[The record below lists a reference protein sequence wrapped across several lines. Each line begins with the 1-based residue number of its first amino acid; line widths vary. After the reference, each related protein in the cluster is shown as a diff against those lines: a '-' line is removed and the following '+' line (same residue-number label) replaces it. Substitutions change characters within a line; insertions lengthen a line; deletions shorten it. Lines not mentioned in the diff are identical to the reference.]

1 MPTSRPR
8 TPVSLTG
15 LMLLLFA
22 PACAYENSSRL
33 DELEAQV
40 EELLSADSSSPQAST
55 TSTSPPT
62 TVTTEPPQQ
71 QEPSVQALSSTVADA
86 RQELAEVLAAYE
98 SETTVQYG
106 LAANTLHAVVHHK
119 TCLDSCAAIETWG
132 DTELWVFDTDWTR
145 INIRPDIYA
154 YSVPTVRF
162 FDVTGNGAEDIVI
175 SYFAGKRMGATMLT
189 NIDGSWVD
197 AGTAERPQFA
207 APGLMSTIHQ
217 SCDPSCAEGAD
228 IIRYWAWANN
238 QWTSCDELDFLSP
251 CDRWSGG

>member
-1 MPTSRPR
+1 MTTRLA
-8 TPVSLTG
+8 TT
-15 LMLLLFA
+15 LLAATLL
-22 PACAYENSSRL
+22 PSACALEDTTRF

-40 EELLSADSSSPQAST
+40 EELLSADTSYPQAST
-55 TSTSPPT
+55 TSPSPPT
-62 TVTTEPPQQ
+62 PATNEPPQQ
-71 QEPSVQALSSTVADA
+71 QEPTGQAISSTVADA
-86 RQELAEVLAAYE
+86 RQQLAEVLAAYE

-106 LAANTLHAVVHHK
+106 LAADTLHAVVHHK

-132 DTELWVFDTDWTR
+132 DTELWIFDTDWTR

-175 SYFAGKRMGATMLT
+175 SYFAGKRMGATMLA

-197 AGTAERPQFA
+197 AGNAERPQFA

-217 SCDPSCAEGAD
+217 SCDPSCAEGED
-228 IIRYWAWANN
+228 ITRYWAWANN
-238 QWTSCDELDFLSP
+238 QWTSCDELDFFGP
-251 CDRWSGG
+251 CNYWTGG